1 MKKDYPPTKMLKKD
15 KPDAFSAVLLGICL
29 CFYLFF
35 AFYDGAVICVD
46 SPGYISMRL
55 SREPFYPLFLAFF
68 RKLFSSFPNDFYLT
82 AVAFFQSGLMAFATW
97 TLVRYLWKELRLP
110 KAVAL
115 VALTMPLGVSF
126 LCRFAAKRESM
137 YSNSILTEGIV
148 IALYLL
154 FFRYLLEY
162 CLHQGRKSLL
172 LSGILVL
179 VMVST
184 RKQMFMTLALL
195 IICVVAVNIFRKK
208 TLWGIGTVIL
218 CTLVILG
225 CSMLLDVGYNYI
237 LRGNAVRHTNDSRF
251 VTTMAFYT
259 ADRSDAEYIKDEEV
273 RTLFLEIYDVCE
285 EKGYLKHSAGEGWF
299 NRVTHFGDF
308 YDCIQIDTMG
318 PMITQYVQANY
329 GGGEVKE
336 GKKVDQIMR
345 TINVSVMPHNALNII
360 GSFLDNVLSGMITT
374 VAKRNILLNWYS
386 FFIYIIY
393 VILLIWNV
401 RIRGHEKTAVLAGLT
416 LLAIV
421 GNVTLVSLVIF
432 CQTRY
437 TIYNMGLFYICMVVM
452 LYNLFR
458 YLRLASEKTK

>member
-1 MKKDYPPTKMLKKD
+1 MKKDYSPTKMLRKD
-15 KPDAFSAVLLGICL
+15 KPDTFSAVLLGICL

-97 TLVRYLWKELRLP
+97 ALVRYLWKELRLP

-115 VALTMPLGVSF
+115 VALAMPLGVSF

-162 CLHQGRKSLL
+162 CLHQNRKSLI
-172 LSGILVL
+172 LSSILVF

-208 TLWGIGTVIL
+208 TLWGIWTVIL
-218 CTLVILG
+218 CTLGILS
-225 CSMLLDVGYNYI
+225 CSMLLDVGYN
-237 LRGNAVRHTNDSRF
+237 
-251 VTTMAFYT
+251 
-259 ADRSDAEYIKDEEV
+259 
-273 RTLFLEIYDVCE
+273 
-285 EKGYLKHSAGEGWF
+285 
-299 NRVTHFGDF
+299 
-308 YDCIQIDTMG
+308 
-318 PMITQYVQANY
+318 
-329 GGGEVKE
+329 
-336 GKKVDQIMR
+336 
-345 TINVSVMPHNALNII
+345 
-360 GSFLDNVLSGMITT
+360 
-374 VAKRNILLNWYS
+374 
-386 FFIYIIY
+386 
-393 VILLIWNV
+393 
-401 RIRGHEKTAVLAGLT
+401 
-416 LLAIV
+416 
-421 GNVTLVSLVIF
+421 
-432 CQTRY
+432 
-437 TIYNMGLFYICMVVM
+437 
-452 LYNLFR
+452 
-458 YLRLASEKTK
+458 

>member
-1 MKKDYPPTKMLKKD
+1 MKKNYSPTQMLRRAQ
-15 KPDAFSAVLLGICL
+15 PDAFSVVLLGICL
-29 CFYLFF
+29 VFYLFF

-55 SREPFYPLFLAFF
+55 SREPLYPLFLAFF
-68 RKLFSSFPNDFYLT
+68 RKLFSAFPNDFYLT

-97 TLVRYLWKELRLP
+97 ALVRYIWKELRLP
-110 KAVAL
+110 KPVAL
-115 VALTMPLGVSF
+115 AALAMPLGVSF

-162 CLHQGRKSLL
+162 CLHQSRKSLL
-172 LSGILVL
+172 ISCVL
-179 VMVST
+179 VFMMVSA

-195 IICVVAVNIFRKK
+195 IICVLAVNIYRKK
-208 TLWGIGTVIL
+208 TLWGTGAAIL
-218 CTLVILG
+218 CTLGILG

-259 ADRSDAEYIKDEEV
+259 ADRSDAEYIRDEEV
-273 RTLFLEIYDVCE
+273 RTLFLEIYDVCD
-285 EKGYLKHSAGEGWF
+285 EKGYLKHSAGDGWF
-299 NRVTHFGDF
+299 NRVTHFGDY

-318 PMITQYVQANY
+318 PMIVQYVQANY
-329 GGGEVKE
+329 DGGEVEE
-336 GKKVDQIMR
+336 GKKADQIMR
-345 TINVSVMPHNALNII
+345 TINVSVIPHNAMNII
-360 GSFLDNVLSGMITT
+360 SSFLDNVLSGMITT
-374 VAKRNILLNWYS
+374 VAKRNIILNWYS

-393 VILLIWNV
+393 IILLVWNV

-452 LYNLFR
+452 LYNLFGYR
-458 YLRLASEKTK
+458 RLTSEVTK